1 MKFSIVTPSYNS
13 ERFIGETIESVINQK
28 GDFSIQYIVIDNC
41 STDSTREIVKEYREK
56 IIACEIPIKCRKVQ
70 IELVSEKDNGMYDA
84 IKKGF
89 DRAVGDVFA
98 WINSDD
104 IYLPGAF
111 EVIQRTFAKY
121 PQIIWLKG
129 ITSYINEYSTIYS
142 FGQCHLYRQEWIR
155 KGLYGTILHFIQQ
168 DSVFWRSELWFKSGG
183 SDEGLFLAGDY
194 FLWTKFAKF
203 EPLYSLNAY
212 VSCFRKVI
220 GQKSENFRAYLKEI
234 ERHGGPNEQQYK
246 RVKRFFSLEALVPH
260 WLRPFYY
267 HLAFGNRKFHLITL
281 ERTTDPVI
289 KEGNYYA
296 MKRIF
301 D

>member
-1 MKFSIVTPSYNS
+1 M
-13 ERFIGETIESVINQK
+13 
-28 GDFSIQYIVIDNC
+28 
-41 STDSTREIVKEYREK
+41 
-56 IIACEIPIKCRKVQ
+56 
-70 IELVSEKDNGMYDA
+70 
-84 IKKGF
+84 
-89 DRAVGDVFA
+89 
-98 WINSDD
+98 
-104 IYLPGAF
+104 
-111 EVIQRTFAKY
+111 
-121 PQIIWLKG
+121 
-129 ITSYINEYSTIYS
+129 
-142 FGQCHLYRQEWIR
+142 
-155 KGLYGTILHFIQQ
+155 
-168 DSVFWRSELWFKSGG
+168 
-183 SDEGLFLAGDY
+183 
-194 FLWTKFAKF
+194 WTKFAKF